1 MEILL
6 YIIVG
11 LFALLV
17 LKSIEHIDKRTVPDI
32 EFSDYPKYGN
42 HIDNIINFK
51 IKEEMRTKYKNT
63 EYKTIIINN
72 KCLLKTWKPY
82 IKDICNI
89 INLFRKDNKE
99 ILCKNG
105 LFGILVDSIRECVS
119 IRVRDINT
127 DETIEYF
134 FVVDNYEDE
143 LSPFETLNILKQLY
157 KDCYGR
163 EYNVRNI

>member
-17 LKSIEHIDKRTVPDI
+17 SKNTKHNVNNTV
-32 EFSDYPKYGN
+32 
-42 HIDNIINFK
+42 K
-51 IKEEMRTKYKNT
+51 IQIKNEKRTKYENT
-63 EYKTIIINN
+63 KYELISIDN
-72 KCLLKTWKPY
+72 KYLLKSWKPY

-89 INLFRKDNKE
+89 VNIFKKDNKE

-105 LFGILVDSIRECVS
+105 SFGILVDPCREWVV
-119 IRVRDINT
+119 IRVRDKNNYKGT
-127 DETIEYF
+127 EYPL
-134 FVVDNYEDE
+134 VIDNYKDE

-157 KDCYGR
+157 KNYYGK
-163 EYNVRNI
+163 EYNASTCM